1 MGYTFLHVCSGAM
14 HATMQVNLGCWSW
27 REGMWEGIGADQRM
41 WTLIKGS
48 TIIHSNEYQ
57 TYSRCCVNAKGSL
70 V

>member
-41 WTLIKGS
+41 WTLIREVPLFILMS
-48 TIIHSNEYQ
+48 TKRI
-57 TYSRCCVNAKGSL
+57 RGAV
-70 V
+70 